1 MEFCVLGAAAG
12 GGLPQ
17 WNCGCAICAAAR
29 DGVIPHMTQ
38 SSMAVSVNSADWAVI
53 NASPDIRMQLAAS
66 PRLFPQG
73 LRLSPVKAV
82 ILTNADLD
90 HIAGLQSLREKT
102 PFEVFATH
110 AVLDVIAGNS
120 VFRALDPDL
129 VRFTPILLDTS
140 FEPLPG
146 LSVTPYAVP
155 GKIALFLEEG
165 DPDLEAM
172 GEQTIALRLNF
183 AGRVAHYVP
192 GCAALPDWL
201 VAQLS
206 EAEVLFFDGTVYHDD
221 DMVRSGTGAKTGRR
235 MGHIAM
241 SGRDGSLDRLA
252 GLPAR
257 KVFTH
262 INNTNPIL
270 LPDSAER
277 AHVIASGWEIAQD
290 GQEYRL

>member
-1 MEFCVLGAAAG
+1 
-12 GGLPQ
+12 
-17 WNCGCAICAAAR
+17 
-29 DGVIPHMTQ
+29 
-38 SSMAVSVNSADWAVI
+38 
-53 NASPDIRMQLAAS
+53 MQLAAS

-90 HIAGLQSLREKT
+90 HIAGLLSLREKT

-129 VRFTPILLDTS
+129 VRFTPIALDTS
-140 FEPLPG
+140 FEPLPE

-155 GKIALFLEEG
+155 GKIALFLEDG
-165 DPDLEAM
+165 VPDLEAM

-221 DMVRSGTGAKTGRR
+221 DMVRSGTGAKTGQR

-241 SGRDGSLDRLA
+241 SGRDGSLDRLS